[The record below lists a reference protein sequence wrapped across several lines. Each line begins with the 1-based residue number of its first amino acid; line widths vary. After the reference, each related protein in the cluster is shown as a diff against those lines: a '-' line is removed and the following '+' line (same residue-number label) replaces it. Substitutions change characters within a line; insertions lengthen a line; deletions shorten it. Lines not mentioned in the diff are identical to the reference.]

1 MIDQPPIRENGL
13 TLITTPR
20 RHGKTRYLVE
30 NLQEYLGSDS
40 KLTACLVV
48 PNKPMAECVLD
59 QVSLD
64 CKKRTTVITN
74 KTREAS
80 LRGMVFDL
88 VLVDE
93 AAYVKNDRLEFVY
106 DFLYKENRA
115 LFVGSPREVKYTL
128 EDGVFVSDCFF
139 FDLMKTA
146 KANKYSYGPS
156 IKGVDLYLREGRN
169 FTKDENKMELFGEW
183 VTKYEGLDD

>member
-1 MIDQPPIRENGL
+1 MIDRPPIRENGL

-20 RHGKTRYLVE
+20 RHGKTRYLAE

-40 KLTACLVV
+40 KLRACIVV
-48 PNKPMAECVLD
+48 PNRPMADCTLN

-64 CKKRTTVITN
+64 CKRRTTVITN
-74 KTREAS
+74 HTKELS

-93 AAYVKNDRLEFVY
+93 AAHIKNDRLKFIY
-106 DFLYKENRA
+106 DWIYRDNRA

-128 EDGVFVSDCFF
+128 KDGVFVSDCFF
-139 FDLMKTA
+139 YDLIKTA
-146 KANKYSYGPS
+146 DANKYSYGPS
-156 IKGVDLYLREGRN
+156 VKGVDLYLRNGQN
-169 FTKDENKMELFGEW
+169 FTKDEIKMELFGEW